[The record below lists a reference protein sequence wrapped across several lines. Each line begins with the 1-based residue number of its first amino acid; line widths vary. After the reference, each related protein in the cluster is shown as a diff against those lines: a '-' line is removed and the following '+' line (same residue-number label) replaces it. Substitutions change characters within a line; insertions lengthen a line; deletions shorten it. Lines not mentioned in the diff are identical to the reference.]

1 MNMKKPEE
9 IKTHP
14 TFESLFPIKPAVLAK
29 IEQDMSDGTYDLSQ
43 PIILAIWEGLE
54 EQVCIDGHT
63 RLQAALNTGIE
74 EVPVWLHEFDTEE
87 EALEKAIQ
95 LQSNR
100 RNMTDA
106 ELVTCIETLDKR
118 KPRGG
123 DRRSEEAKSKASSDA
138 IEKSGSKSAADTAK
152 LLGISTSK
160 VERTRSVLSNGDPET
175 IEAVKNNEMSINKA
189 CQKTRKERSKQK
201 KTNKTKPN
209 SSTENSKQEAIDVCQ
224 ERQQEDTGTEVDETA
239 PVVISIEHYKALFE
253 LGGISVQE
261 HVGRAVDR
269 YLYMLTLGQENE
281 EAKEEDWDEDEV
293 AKNNDNKC
301 GLDGIA
307 AEESNHGH
315 SEDEDE
321 EEYFDPDTYEG

>member
-106 ELVTCIETLDKR
+106 ELVTCIETLDKK

-123 DRRSEEAKSKASSDA
+123 DRRSDAARSKRQHCPIENGSS
-138 IEKSGSKSAADTAK
+138 SSAQETGD
-152 LLGISTSK
+152 LLGISERK
-160 VERTRSVLSNGDPET
+160 VRHVRTVMDHADEDIKEALKQGD
-175 IEAVKNNEMSINKA
+175 MSINQA
-189 CQKTRKERSKQK
+189 YQKTQK
-201 KTNKTKPN
+201 KRKQTEADTSDEQASYEGQEVEDADEAKQSAPDEKRELEQAPQAVGQTEEPTVPQQPYQN
-209 SSTENSKQEAIDVCQ
+209 SSSRMVRFFLPEWQHAAFI
-224 ERQQEDTGTEVDETA
+224 R
-239 PVVISIEHYKALFE
+239 
-253 LGGISVQE
+253 LGGFME
-261 HVGRAVDR
+261 THLTKAVAF
-269 YLYMLTLGQENE
+269 YLESLGIRE
-281 EAKEEDWDEDEV
+281 EEDDD
-293 AKNNDNKC
+293 D
-301 GLDGIA
+301 
-307 AEESNHGH
+307 
-315 SEDEDE
+315 
-321 EEYFDPDTYEG
+321 EYFDPDTYEDD